1 MFFFSGRIHLR
12 KRWRRG
18 EKNKNLPEK
27 AIFAGHTT
35 LLFMHKLP
43 SLILASTSPRR
54 QQLMRDA
61 GYAFDVR
68 SKNIP
73 EDFPPDMPVAQVP
86 EFLAE
91 KKAEAFRNEI
101 LDELVISAD
110 TVVIINRQILNKP
123 QDETEAFAMLRQL
136 SGRMHEVITG
146 VCLLSAQKKIL
157 FSDRTEV
164 YFKPLT
170 DDEILYYI
178 DQYRPYD
185 KAGAY
190 GAQEWMGMVGV
201 EKIVGSYFN
210 VMGLPIHKVYE
221 ALQKF

>member
-1 MFFFSGRIHLR
+1 MFS
-12 KRWRRG
+12 
-18 EKNKNLPEK
+18 LP
-27 AIFAGHTT
+27 
-35 LLFMHKLP
+35 P
-43 SLILASTSPRR
+43 LILASTSPRR

-61 GYAFDVR
+61 GYEFTVR
-68 SKNIP
+68 SKNVA
-73 EDFPPDMPVAQVP
+73 EDFPAMMPVAQVP

-91 KKAEAFRNEI
+91 KKAEAFRQEI
-101 LDELVISAD
+101 ENELVVAAD
-110 TVVIINRQILNKP
+110 TVVIIDRQILNKP
-123 QDETEAFAMLRQL
+123 QDEAEAFAMLRQL

-164 YFKPLT
+164 YFKSLT
-170 DDEILYYI
+170 DDEIQFYI
-178 DQYRPYD
+178 RQYQPFD

-210 VMGLPIHKVYE
+210 VMGLPVHKVYE
-221 ALQKF
+221 QLTKF

>member
-1 MFFFSGRIHLR
+1 MKNNQNKQKSIFLQPIPYQNAMFS
-12 KRWRRG
+12 
-18 EKNKNLPEK
+18 LP
-27 AIFAGHTT
+27 
-35 LLFMHKLP
+35 P
-43 SLILASTSPRR
+43 LILASTSPRR

-61 GYAFDVR
+61 GYEFTVR
-68 SKNIP
+68 SKNVA
-73 EDFPPDMPVAQVP
+73 EDFPATMPVAQVP

-91 KKAEAFRNEI
+91 KKAEAFRQEI
-101 LDELVISAD
+101 ENELVVAAD
-110 TVVIINRQILNKP
+110 TVVIIDRQILNKP
-123 QDETEAFAMLRQL
+123 QDEAEAFAMLRQL

-164 YFKPLT
+164 YFKSLT
-170 DDEILYYI
+170 DDEIQFYI
-178 DQYRPYD
+178 RQYQPFD

-221 ALQKF
+221 QLTKF